1 MNDET
6 IEKKKSEKQTE
17 TQLPHQR
24 LPIVSENI
32 MRKKKKQV
40 EKQAFSF
47 VVTDRRHDV

>member
-32 MRKKKKQV
+32 MRKKKQV